1 MTQQAATRH
10 QGTLCVMG
18 SGETAPTMVK
28 VHRSLLD
35 FSQRDSVEPL
45 YSVIDTPY
53 GFQENA
59 DELSQKA
66 LEYFRV
72 SLNKSFK
79 VASLRSLKQVGG
91 YEQDVFYDQLQR
103 SQYLF
108 AGPGSPTYALRVWE
122 ELSLGSLLSKIL
134 LEPKVVTFSS
144 AAALT
149 LGSFTLP
156 VYEIY
161 KAGEQVRW
169 EVGLGL
175 FEKLFALKVAVIPHF
190 NNQEGGTHDT
200 RYCYMG
206 EHRIKILENALPDDA
221 FILGVD
227 EHSGVIFDLAARN
240 VETVGIGTVT
250 LRKHGNT
257 TQIPSGEK
265 MDIETFLNITSS
277 MSTFLPRAKTQS
289 SGFDTG
295 ADRVTLE
302 TTDTARTST
311 ASDPLEAELIRLKKD
326 FEAAID
332 ISNFEE
338 ASKKI
343 LELESTL
350 TEWSTDTLLSDFD
363 KQGRALLRSMVVRLG
378 SEAASKSLDKSF
390 LLAPFIE
397 FLLKERSVARSAKN
411 FTKSDEIRDF
421 LVLSGID
428 IQDSPQGTSWSL
440 RDAIVSSTDN

>member
-1 MTQQAATRH
+1 MMQHEATH
-10 QGTLCVMG
+10 YQGTLCVMG

-28 VHRSLLD
+28 VHRSLLENNQHTATD
-35 FSQRDSVEPL
+35 PL
-45 YSVIDTPY
+45 YSIIDTPY

-66 LEYFRV
+66 VEYFRV

-79 VASLRSLKQVGG
+79 VATLRSLSQVGG
-91 YEQDVFYDQLQR
+91 YVQDVFYDQLQR

-108 AGPGSPTYALRVWE
+108 AGPGSPTYALKVWE
-122 ELSLGSLLSKIL
+122 ELQLGSLLEKIL
-134 LEPKVVTFSS
+134 LERRVVTFSS

-161 KAGEQVRW
+161 KDGEVVRW

-175 FEKLFALKVAVIPHF
+175 FEKLFALKVAVIPHY

-206 EHRIKILENALPDDA
+206 ERRIKILEDALPDDA

-227 EHSGVIFDLAARN
+227 EHSGIIFDLKAQS
-240 VETVGIGTVT
+240 VETVGISAVT
-250 LRKHGNT
+250 LRKHGDT
-257 TQIPSGEK
+257 MQIPSGSK
-265 MDIETFLNITSS
+265 MDIETFFKIPAAKLKSIEITKTTSPGLNPGIVHITSE
-277 MSTFLPRAKTQS
+277 KTD
-289 SGFDTG
+289 DTKTH
-295 ADRVTLE
+295 VV
-302 TTDTARTST
+302 
-311 ASDPLEAELIRLKKD
+311 SDPLEAELRRLKKE
-326 FEAAID
+326 FETEIETP
-332 ISNFEE
+332 NFEE

-350 TEWSTDTLLSDFD
+350 TEWSTDSLLSDFD
-363 KQGRALLRSMVVRLG
+363 KQGRALLRSMIVRLG
-378 SEAASKSLDKSF
+378 SEAAARAIDKSC
-390 LLAPFIE
+390 LLTPFIE
-397 FLLKERSVARSAKN
+397 FLIKDRSIARSTKD

-421 LVLSGID
+421 LIHSGIE
-428 IQDSPQGTSWSL
+428 IQDSSQGTSWSL
-440 RDAIVSSTDN
+440 RGAIVSSTDN